1 METLDFLPKTGVC
14 GTIYLCLQD
23 FGNYSEW
30 QMLTWDG
37 ERFLEQHRE
46 RDYDK
51 LIEFV
56 DQLSWASGWP
66 RVKHALPTRK
76 MDPCVKVEL
85 QFKSGRVQRLVGEA
99 AEAWLKDVNNVA
111 AAATL
116 RYGQSQMG
124 NHHWEITRKE
134 E

>member
-1 METLDFLPKTGVC
+1 MGTLDFLPETGVC
-14 GTIYLCLQD
+14 GTIYLCVQS

-37 ERFLEQHRE
+37 ERYLEQHKE
-46 RDYDK
+46 RDYNK
-51 LIEFV
+51 LVAFV

-66 RVKHALPTRK
+66 RVEHALPTRK
-76 MDPCVKVEL
+76 MDPCVKVEMH
-85 QFKSGRVQRLVGEA
+85 FKSGRIQKLVGPA

-111 AAATL
+111 TAAAL

-124 NHHWEITRKE
+124 NHHWEITHKE